1 MTVRDFFTAAPFW
14 GLRPQVFPPAVYH
27 DQRGAAASNFNSRQ
41 DIPLVVSGSNFG
53 QNLGRVTNAS
63 GTVGA
68 AIVGTRRAPAIAVSV
83 GVRPDEAEA
92 TPIPYPSTLAA
103 FGPAAE
109 FIVHLVD
116 ALVESRTAGSRLL
129 PDGTFLNVNYPALDV
144 SNIRGVSM
152 ARLGMTGL
160 FRVIF
165 VETDAPGQL
174 QAAVERREAV
184 ESDGPEDADTRLFSQ
199 GHVTI
204 TLLSADRSAGLPVY
218 DTLATRLE
226 GLALPSAGADVR

>member
-152 ARLGMTGL
+152 ARLGPPHEITRDRLLPRPQGEGVSSGGEKISTSPE
-160 FRVIF
+160 RSRNVCSPVRYVPAF
-165 VETDAPGQL
+165 VLPLD
-174 QAAVERREAV
+174 ER
-184 ESDGPEDADTRLFSQ
+184 F
-199 GHVTI
+199 
-204 TLLSADRSAGLPVY
+204 
-218 DTLATRLE
+218 
-226 GLALPSAGADVR
+226 